1 MVLGLDNIW
10 LLPDLSR
17 GGGRPFSDCG
27 ESAAPFRLLKDM
39 QPRFIRLHQRPNL
52 RDNWETCLYFT
63 LMIIVSFQWTRDH
76 HDNRQMMW
84 TVTVSALW
92 TIIDTITNAAATVLT
107 FSELDFARLGL
118 TSKDINDGFPAGDG
132 FLLQH
137 LEFPSQ
143 AEEFTSNQDLFTDD
157 LLDLD
162 ITAVP
167 QNDLW
172 LDPTLDLES
181 WQAPVP
187 IQTDNSRDV
196 PISPLASIEDRT
208 RTPIITN
215 PWSIPGVSQNFAG
228 SLKETQQHSL
238 PRKRSQYFRHQPQ
251 RVASDPISIPR
262 SNIRRDGALDPMQ
275 RWQESPPEAEA
286 ASLSAICD
294 ALKKAPLRTRSS
306 AGSLGNRR
314 VGSRAGS
321 RAGSNASFGSVTSYS
336 SASVGSHSPQ
346 SGTRWTSSRGRV
358 AKTKRG
364 PTKKGKGVEKR
375 RFQCTFCCDSFKS
388 KYDWA
393 RHEKSLHL
401 DLQGWRCTPFGGAV
415 VSSDTGRSH
424 CAYCNQLDPT
434 TKHLETHNHAGCQD
448 NEKPHIF
455 RRKDHL
461 VQHLRLV
468 HHIQTL
474 PIIDSWKV
482 EGPPIKSRCGICSIR
497 METWQ
502 ERVEHLAKHFR
513 KGDTMAD
520 WKGEH
525 DFEQHV
531 KARVTNSLA
540 PYMIAAEEKAPVP
553 FSATDPSSRDHLLQ
567 VRQNAGLA
575 EAGVPGSGILDTA
588 AEETAPVLER
598 SMTQDD
604 GSLAFPEFLVHHLGR
619 YGQQQMSLGVMP
631 TDDMFQTE
639 ARRIVYNSLD
649 PWDQT
654 LADNKD
660 WLSCF
665 RNHHM
670 GGFSS

>member
-1 MVLGLDNIW
+1 MD
-10 LLPDLSR
+10 PESSR
-17 GGGRPFSDCG
+17 QPSDDVDG
-27 ESAAPFRLLKDM
+27 D
-39 QPRFIRLHQRPNL
+39 
-52 RDNWETCLYFT
+52 T
-63 LMIIVSFQWTRDH
+63 
-76 HDNRQMMW
+76 
-84 TVTVSALW
+84 
-92 TIIDTITNAAATVLT
+92 TIVLT

-118 TSKDINDGFPAGDG
+118 TSKEISDGLPTGDS
-132 FLLQH
+132 FLSQH
-137 LEFPSQ
+137 LEFPGQ
-143 AEEFTSNQDLFTDD
+143 TEDLTSNQGFFTDD
-157 LLDLD
+157 LLNLD

-172 LDPTLDLES
+172 LDPTLDFQS

-187 IQTDNSRDV
+187 MQTDTSRDV
-196 PISPLASIEDRT
+196 PISPLASIKNRT
-208 RTPIITN
+208 GTPITTN
-215 PWSIPGVSQNFAG
+215 PWSIPRVSQNFAG
-228 SLKETQQHSL
+228 SLQETQQQSL

-251 RVASDPISIPR
+251 RVASDPIFIPR
-262 SNIRRDGALDPMQ
+262 SNIQRDSALDPMQ

-306 AGSLGNRR
+306 AGSLGSRR
-314 VGSRAGS
+314 LGSRAGS
-321 RAGSNASFGSVTSYS
+321 RAGSNASFGSVTSCS

-346 SGTRWTSSRGRV
+346 PGTRRTSLRGRI

-375 RFQCTFCCDSFKS
+375 RFQCLFIWIS
-388 KYDWA
+388 KV
-393 RHEKSLHL
+393 
-401 DLQGWRCTPFGGAV
+401 GGALPLEEQ
-415 VSSDTGRSH
+415 
-424 CAYCNQLDPT
+424 YLQ
-434 TKHLETHNHAGCQD
+434 HLETHNHGGCQD

-474 PIIDSWKV
+474 PIVDSWKV

-525 DFEQHV
+525 DFEPHV

-575 EAGVPGSGILDTA
+575 ETGVPDSDILDTNT
-588 AEETAPVLER
+588 EETARVLER

-604 GSLAFPEFLVHHLGR
+604 SSFSFPEFLVHHLGR
-619 YGQQQMSLGVMP
+619 YAQQQMSLGVMP

-670 GGFSS
+670 GSSSG

>member
-1 MVLGLDNIW
+1 MDPGASTRQ
-10 LLPDLSR
+10 P
-17 GGGRPFSDCG
+17 SDEVDG
-27 ESAAPFRLLKDM
+27 D
-39 QPRFIRLHQRPNL
+39 I
-52 RDNWETCLYFT
+52 
-63 LMIIVSFQWTRDH
+63 
-76 HDNRQMMW
+76 
-84 TVTVSALW
+84 
-92 TIIDTITNAAATVLT
+92 LT

-118 TSKDINDGFPAGDG
+118 TSKEIDDG
-132 FLLQH
+132 FLTGDDFLSQH

-143 AEEFTSNQDLFTDD
+143 NEGFTSNQDFFTDD
-157 LLDLD
+157 LLNLD
-162 ITAVP
+162 IPTDP
-167 QNDLW
+167 QSDLW
-172 LDPTLDLES
+172 LDPALSLQP
-181 WQAPVP
+181 WQAPVSV
-187 IQTDNSRDV
+187 QTDASRDI
-196 PISPLASIEDRT
+196 PIPPLASIENRT
-208 RTPIITN
+208 GTPITTN
-215 PWSIPGVSQNFAG
+215 PWSIPRVGQTFAA
-228 SLKETQQHSL
+228 SLQETRQHSL
-238 PRKRSQYFRHQPQ
+238 PRKRSHYFRHQPQ
-251 RVASDPISIPR
+251 RVASDPISIPP
-262 SNIRRDGALDPMQ
+262 SNLQRDSALDPMQ

-294 ALKKAPLRTRSS
+294 ALEKAPLRTRSS
-306 AGSLGNRR
+306 AGSLGSRR

-321 RAGSNASFGSVTSYS
+321 NASLGSATSCS

-346 SGTRWTSSRGRV
+346 TGTRRTSSRGRV
-358 AKTKRG
+358 AKTKRA
-364 PTKKGKGVEKR
+364 PATKGKGIEKR
-375 RFQCTFCCDSFKS
+375 RFPCTFCCDSFKS

-393 RHEKSLHL
+393 RHERSLHL

-415 VSSDTGRSH
+415 FSPDTGRSH

-434 TKHLETHNHAGCQD
+434 TEHLETHNHTGCQD
-448 NEKPHIF
+448 NEKPHVF

-474 PIIDSWKV
+474 PIVDSWKV
-482 EGPPIKSRCGICSIR
+482 EGPPVKSRCGICSIR

-525 DFEQHV
+525 DFEPHV

-567 VRQNAGLA
+567 VRQNAG
-575 EAGVPGSGILDTA
+575 VPDGGILDST
-588 AEETAPVLER
+588 AEETAPVPER

-604 GSLAFPEFLVHHLGR
+604 SSLAFPEFLVHHLGR
-619 YGQQQMSLGVMP
+619 YAQQQMSLGVMP

-639 ARRIVYNSLD
+639 ARRIVYNTMD

-654 LADNKD
+654 LADNQD
-660 WLSCF
+660 WLLCF
-665 RNHHM
+665 KNHHM
-670 GGFSS
+670 GGSSS

>member
-1 MVLGLDNIW
+1 MDSGAPTRQPSDDLGGDI
-10 LLPDLSR
+10 
-17 GGGRPFSDCG
+17 
-27 ESAAPFRLLKDM
+27 
-39 QPRFIRLHQRPNL
+39 
-52 RDNWETCLYFT
+52 
-63 LMIIVSFQWTRDH
+63 
-76 HDNRQMMW
+76 
-84 TVTVSALW
+84 
-92 TIIDTITNAAATVLT
+92 LT

-118 TSKDINDGFPAGDG
+118 TSKEVDDGFSPGDD
-132 FLLQH
+132 FLSQH
-137 LEFPSQ
+137 LEFQ
-143 AEEFTSNQDLFTDD
+143 TQDDGFTSHQDLFTDD
-157 LLDLD
+157 LLNLD
-162 ITAVP
+162 IPTDP
-167 QNDLW
+167 HGEFW
-172 LDPTLDLES
+172 LDPALNLNS
-181 WQAPVP
+181 WQAPASM
-187 IQTDNSRDV
+187 QMDTNRDIS
-196 PISPLASIEDRT
+196 ISPLASIENRT
-208 RTPIITN
+208 GTPVTTN
-215 PWSIPGVSQNFAG
+215 PWSVPGFSPSFGN
-228 SLKETQQHSL
+228 SPTKETQQHSL
-238 PRKRSQYFRHQPQ
+238 PRKRSHYFRHQPQ

-262 SNIRRDGALDPMQ
+262 SNIQRDSALDPMQ

-294 ALKKAPLRTRSS
+294 ALEKTPLRTRSS
-306 AGSLGNRR
+306 AGSLGSRR

-321 RAGSNASFGSVTSYS
+321 RAGSNASLGSVTSCS
-336 SASVGSHSPQ
+336 SVSAGSQSPQ
-346 SGTRWTSSRGRV
+346 SRTRRTSSRGRV
-358 AKTKRG
+358 AKPKRASAA
-364 PTKKGKGVEKR
+364 KGKGTEKR
-375 RFQCTFCCDSFKS
+375 RFPCTFCCDSFKS

-393 RHEKSLHL
+393 RHERSLHL

-415 VSSDTGRSH
+415 FSPDTGRSH

-434 TKHLETHNHAGCQD
+434 TEHLETHNHASCQD
-448 NEKPHIF
+448 NEKPHVF

-482 EGPPIKSRCGICSIR
+482 EGPPVKSRCGICSIR

-525 DFEQHV
+525 DFEPHV

-540 PYMIAAEEKAPVP
+540 PYMIAAEERAPVP

-567 VRQNAGLA
+567 VRQNAGRTMTA
-575 EAGVPGSGILDTA
+575 SETGFPESGSLDIT
-588 AEETAPVLER
+588 AEENLPRPER
-598 SMTQDD
+598 SLTQDD
-604 GSLAFPEFLVHHLGR
+604 SSMAFPEFLVHHLGR
-619 YGQQQMSLGVMP
+619 YAQQQMSLGVMP

-639 ARRIVYNSLD
+639 ARRIVYNTSD

-665 RNHHM
+665 RNHHL
-670 GGFSS
+670 GGPSSG